1 MSEEVTK
8 AFALPEGRLINESLF
23 VKDVYKDEDG
33 KEGTPKYKV
42 ELVFPKDLDG
52 LRGEGPDDDNTETD
66 TVEDKIYAAVVAE
79 WGQKGADAFEAGEVR
94 LPFIDG
100 DVYAEDRVDRGK
112 KGEAYE
118 GNWII
123 RADTIYNLDGDVEPG
138 GISVYD
144 EDLEPIAPV
153 AKSAI
158 YRGCYGIA
166 GVTLYCYKDSVYK
179 KKCVKFYLSAFQK
192 SKDGEKISSGGDK
205 SSLFSKLGKDKKKT
219 GSRRRA
225 ARA

>member
-1 MSEEVTK
+1 MSEETK
-8 AFALPEGRLINESLF
+8 AFALPAGRLINEALF

-42 ELVFPKDLDG
+42 ELVFPKKLKG
-52 LRGEGPDDDNTETD
+52 FRGEGTDDEP
-66 TVEDKIYAAVVAE
+66 TVEDRIFDAVEAE
-79 WGQKGADAFEAGEVR
+79 WGAKGVDAFEAGEVR

-100 DVYAEDRVDRGK
+100 DVYAEDRVDCGK
-112 KGEAYE
+112 KGDAYE
-118 GNWII
+118 GTWIV
-123 RADTIYNLDGDVEPG
+123 RADTIYNLDGDIESG

-144 EDLEPIAPV
+144 ADLEPIAP
-153 AKSAI
+153 ANRKEI

-166 GVTLYCYKDSVYK
+166 GVSIYCYKDSVYK

-192 SKDGEKISSGGDK
+192 SDDGERISSGGDK
-205 SSLFSKLGKDKKKT
+205 SSLFSKLGKAKKKS
-219 GSRRRA
+219 GSRRRT

>member
-1 MSEEVTK
+1 MSDEQK
-8 AFALPEGRLINESLF
+8 AFALPEGRLINEALF

-42 ELVFPKDLDG
+42 ELVFPKDNSE
-52 LRGEGPDDDNTETD
+52 LRGEGTDDEP
-66 TVEDKIYAAVVAE
+66 TVEDRIYAAVVEE
-79 WGQKGADAFEAGEVR
+79 WGDKGADAFEAGEVR

-112 KGEAYE
+112 KGDAYE
-118 GNWII
+118 DTWIV
-123 RADTIYNLDGDVEPG
+123 RADTIYNLDGDVEPS

-144 EDLEPIAPV
+144 EDLEAIAP
-153 AKSAI
+153 ANKSAI

-166 GVTLYCYKDSVYK
+166 GVTIYCYKDSVYK

-205 SSLFSKLGKDKKKT
+205 SSLFSKLGKEKKKS
-219 GSRRRA
+219 GSRRRT

>member
-1 MSEEVTK
+1 MSEEKTK
-8 AFALPEGRLINESLF
+8 AFALPAGRLINESLF

-42 ELVFPKDLDG
+42 ELVFPKDTEG
-52 LRGEGPDDDNTETD
+52 LRGEGTD
-66 TVEDKIYAAVVAE
+66 AEPTVEDKIYDAVVEE
-79 WGQKGADAFEAGEVR
+79 WGEKGADAFEAGEVR

-100 DVYAEDRVDRGK
+100 DVFAEDRVDRGK
-112 KGEAYE
+112 KGDAYV

-123 RADTIYNLDGDVEPG
+123 RADTIYNLDGDIESG

-144 EDLEPIAPV
+144 EELEPIAP
-153 AKSAI
+153 ANRKLI
-158 YRGCYGIA
+158 YRGCEGIA
-166 GVTLYCYKDSVYK
+166 GVTIYCYKDSVYK

-192 SKDGEKISSGGDK
+192 SSDGERISSGGDK
-205 SSLFSKLGKDKKKT
+205 SSLFSKLGKEKKKT
-219 GSRRRA
+219 SSRRRA